1 MCLNKPRLLMSQNIK
16 NIDKHQ
22 FRGNFADFFGTSI
35 AELKKTRIVLHN
47 TLNYYTFASAFAR
60 MYFHNKFSL
69 G

>member
-35 AELKKTRIVLHN
+35 AGLEKTSYLCIV
-47 TLNYYTFASAFAR
+47 FER
-60 MYFHNKFSL
+60 MLFIISFH
-69 G
+69 

>member
-35 AELKKTRIVLHN
+35 AELKKHRN
-47 TLNYYTFASAFAR
+47 FALYSR
-60 MYFHNKFSL
+60 ECFS
-69 G
+69 